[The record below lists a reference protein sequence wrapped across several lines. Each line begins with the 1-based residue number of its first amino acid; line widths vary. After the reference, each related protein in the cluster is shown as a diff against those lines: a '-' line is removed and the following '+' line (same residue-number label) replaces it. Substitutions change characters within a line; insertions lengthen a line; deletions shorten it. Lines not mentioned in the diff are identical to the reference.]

1 MRAYQNVDGG
11 FTFGVHEYD
20 IAKTTAIKAG
30 QVVKL
35 AEGLVV
41 AATAAE
47 TGAILGVAK
56 ENHSGAE
63 DAINPRSNGAKI
75 LVYDDPGMIMRCKAP
90 VMAATSG
97 SATTFVS
104 TDLATLA
111 DDDLNGGY
119 IVLVEKSASST
130 NTDEL
135 GSVRRITG
143 LYGDEQ
149 DAHDRERRHHLRGR
163 QIHDL
168 PAADV
173 RKGQLRRGYSGA
185 GADGDGGAAGEGRAD
200 RPRARRDRT
209 RGEEPRTEIR
219 GKQNGSGMEN

>member
-1 MRAYQNVDGG
+1 M
-11 FTFGVHEYD
+11 
-20 IAKTTAIKAG
+20 
-30 QVVKL
+30 KL
-35 AEGLVV
+35 SEGLVV

-63 DAINPRSNGAKI
+63 DAINPRSNGTKI

-119 IVLVEKSASST
+119 IVLVEKGASST

-135 GSVRRITG
+135 GSVRRITDFTATSKTLTTASGGTICEGDKYMIFPPLMFAKGNFDADIQALVLTATAALPVKVVQIDLVHGEIG
-143 LYGDEQ
+143 LV
-149 DAHDRERRHHLRGR
+149 AKSHALR
-163 QIHDL
+163 
-168 PAADV
+168 
-173 RKGQLRRGYSGA
+173 
-185 GADGDGGAAGEGRAD
+185 
-200 RPRARRDRT
+200 
-209 RGEEPRTEIR
+209 
-219 GKQNGSGMEN
+219 

>member
-35 AEGLVV
+35 SEGLVV

-63 DAINPRSNGAKI
+63 DAINPRSNGTKI

-90 VMAATSG
+90 VMAATGG

-104 TDLATLA
+104 TELATLE

-119 IVLVEKSASST
+119 IVLAEKGASST
-130 NTDEL
+130 NTDEI
-135 GSVRRITG
+135 GSVRRITDFTATSNTLTTASGGTICEGDKYMIFPPLMFAKGNFDAGIQALVLTATEALPVKVVQIDLVHGEIG
-143 LYGDEQ
+143 LV
-149 DAHDRERRHHLRGR
+149 AKSHALR
-163 QIHDL
+163 
-168 PAADV
+168 
-173 RKGQLRRGYSGA
+173 
-185 GADGDGGAAGEGRAD
+185 
-200 RPRARRDRT
+200 
-209 RGEEPRTEIR
+209 
-219 GKQNGSGMEN
+219 

>member
-35 AEGLVV
+35 SEGLVV
-41 AATAAE
+41 AATAE

-63 DAINPRSNGAKI
+63 DAINPRSNGTKI

-119 IVLVEKSASST
+119 IVLVEKGASST

-135 GSVRRITG
+135 GSVRRITDFTATSKTLTTASGGTICEGDKYMIFPPLMFAKGNFDADIQALVLTETAALPVKVVQIDLVHGEIG
-143 LYGDEQ
+143 LV
-149 DAHDRERRHHLRGR
+149 AKSHALR
-163 QIHDL
+163 
-168 PAADV
+168 
-173 RKGQLRRGYSGA
+173 
-185 GADGDGGAAGEGRAD
+185 
-200 RPRARRDRT
+200 
-209 RGEEPRTEIR
+209 
-219 GKQNGSGMEN
+219 

>member
-63 DAINPRSNGAKI
+63 DAINPRSNGTKI

-104 TDLATLA
+104 TGLATLA

-119 IVLVEKSASST
+119 IVLVEKARAAPTPTSSA
-130 NTDEL
+130 
-135 GSVRRITG
+135 VC
-143 LYGDEQ
+143 
-149 DAHDRERRHHLRGR
+149 
-163 QIHDL
+163 
-168 PAADV
+168 AASPT
-173 RKGQLRRGYSGA
+173 LRR
-185 GADGDGGAAGEGRAD
+185 RARRS
-200 RPRARRDRT
+200 RPRAVAPSARAT
-209 RGEEPRTEIR
+209 ST
-219 GKQNGSGMEN
+219 

>member
-35 AEGLVV
+35 SEGLVV

-63 DAINPRSNGAKI
+63 DAINPRSNGTKI

-90 VMAATSG
+90 VMAATGG

-119 IVLVEKSASST
+119 IVLVEKGASST
-130 NTDEL
+130 NTDEI
-135 GSVRRITG
+135 GSERRITDFTATSKTLTTASNFDAGIQALVLTATAALPVKVVQIDLVHGEIG
-143 LYGDEQ
+143 LV
-149 DAHDRERRHHLRGR
+149 AKSHALR
-163 QIHDL
+163 
-168 PAADV
+168 
-173 RKGQLRRGYSGA
+173 
-185 GADGDGGAAGEGRAD
+185 
-200 RPRARRDRT
+200 
-209 RGEEPRTEIR
+209 
-219 GKQNGSGMEN
+219 